1 MSLDSLFQKYGCS
14 SPSDLTEAIADAA
27 FEEAK
32 LFKSRLNVRPLRLKH
47 VKKMQALAA
56 EESLV
61 INIDLMQVES
71 RWKVESSWIEQ
82 LRQFETQVAMRLT
95 QLFQADSAAV
105 MCSFALALHEYL
117 VSFETH
123 VVQSVEQ
130 DYPFEVKS
138 QDEFSSSTLIQLF
151 SQNRVEEAQVLL
163 AKERKRL
170 LLFV

>member
-14 SPSDLTEAIADAA
+14 GPSDLTEAIADAA

-95 QLFQADSAAV
+95 QLFQADSAVV

>member
-1 MSLDSLFQKYGCS
+1 MSLDSLYQKYGCS

-47 VKKMQALAA
+47 VKKMQALAT

-61 INIDLMQVES
+61 INLDVMQVES
-71 RWKVESSWIEQ
+71 LWKVESSWIDQ
-82 LRQFETQVAMRLT
+82 LRQFETQVALRLT

-105 MCSFALALHEYL
+105 MCTFAIALHEYL
-117 VSFETH
+117 VFFENH
-123 VVQSVEQ
+123 VVESIEQ
-130 DYPFEVKS
+130 EYPFEVKS
-138 QDEFSSSTLIQLF
+138 QDEFSTSTLIHLF

-170 LLFV
+170 MLFV